1 MKIRIKTLLEGEL
14 EKAQLQLAARDM
26 VDQLQD
32 MVAKL
37 TKLKVEELP
46 ALKEGLRSN
55 IDNET
60 ATQFDSAVGAA
71 LQSAVDALTQTKD
84 QVDQASLAIS
94 GDGGMPTGTDGIEQA
109 MDLGGEEGAP
119 EGGEEPPPAEEPE
132 EPVAPAADSAAGGEK
147 PLGRSKRESRERK
160 MKAMIES
167 LERRIA
173 ETKKAKKKMLMDKA
187 KKKK

>member
-94 GDGGMPTGTDGIEQA
+94 GDGSMPTGTDGIEQA

-119 EGGEEPPPAEEPE
+119 EGGEEPPPAEEPI
-132 EPVAPAADSAAGGEK
+132 APAADSAAVGEK

-173 ETKKAKKKMLMDKA
+173 ETKKAKKKMLMNKA